1 MPTNKGWI
9 CRVFYMRNATLYK
22 KSGMGYPTKEDLEE
36 TKKDR
41 CKSDNCLRGNKEAKK
56 AI

>member
-1 MPTNKGWI
+1 
-9 CRVFYMRNATLYK
+9 MRNEILYK
-22 KSGMGYPTKEDLEE
+22 KSGMGYPIKEDLEE

-41 CKSDNCLRGNKEAKK
+41 YKSDNCLRRNKEAKK